1 MTLRY
6 FSIPGK
12 PAAIDAFNAQPM
24 ANIFQ
29 RYESVISNRFFRTL
43 HELERRQW
51 MRLGHSVPPPT
62 ILDLSVE
69 VPSKDLTD
77 IASPRV
83 PSASIL
89 LDPAEPGM
97 LASDEAMGRG

>member
-1 MTLRY
+1 
-6 FSIPGK
+6 
-12 PAAIDAFNAQPM
+12 
-24 ANIFQ
+24 
-29 RYESVISNRFFRTL
+29 
-43 HELERRQW
+43 
-51 MRLGHSVPPPT
+51 MRLGHSVTPPT

-77 IASPRV
+77 IASPLV

-97 LASDEAMGRG
+97 LPNDRAGARVMGLARLSI

>member
-6 FSIPGK
+6 SRSRK
-12 PAAIDAFNAQPM
+12 TSSHDAFNAQPM

-29 RYESVISNRFFRTL
+29 RYESVVSNRFFRTL